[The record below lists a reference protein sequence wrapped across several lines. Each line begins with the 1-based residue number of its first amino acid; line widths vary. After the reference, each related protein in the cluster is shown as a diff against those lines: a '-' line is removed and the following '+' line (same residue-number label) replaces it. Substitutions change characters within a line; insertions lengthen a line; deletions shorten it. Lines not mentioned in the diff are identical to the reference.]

1 MTVLSREPLLL
12 LSNPS
17 WVQFGLVAAAVYG
30 AYLVAS
36 FAYAYWRHTRSPLRK
51 LPGPREGASWL
62 TGHQGLMFEGENMQI
77 QEGWLEKYGGTF
89 STRGALGRYEL
100 ITSDTRAMTH
110 ILFATHVFQKPIS
123 DRVGLKTIIGHS
135 MLSAEGEEHRDQRR
149 ILNPAFGHAHVR
161 EMMDTFLDVSTQMTE
176 IWQNKC
182 LAGGGSAQVD
192 VLSWLSRATLDALG
206 KAGFDYD
213 FNSLSEADE
222 KNELAEALDGIMRV
236 DVTSAM
242 HVKTLLNNMFPV
254 IRKLFPDERAR
265 RFDHSRQKMFEIGMG
280 IVQEKKRVILSEL
293 AGTGRIDKKAVGGK
307 DVMSLLLQAN
317 LAHDLEPS
325 QRLSDAEAV
334 SQIPLFVVAGHETTS
349 NSTTWAMYA
358 LATFPEMQKNLRE
371 ELQQVGTDRPTL
383 EMLNALPYLDK
394 IVRETLRLHMVVAFQ
409 PREAFQDDVIP
420 LSKPITDVD
429 GNVLTQLRV
438 QKGDQ
443 IQLPIWAIN
452 RSKDIWGPD
461 ADQFRPDRW
470 DNLPE
475 AASTIPGISPN
486 LMSFIGGPRGC
497 IGHRFAVAEMK
508 ALLFHI
514 VRGFEFRFAV
524 DRAQLWTRTGGLLR
538 VQLRSDNTV
547 QLPMV
552 ITPVA

>member
-1 MTVLSREPLLL
+1 MTVLSRDPARLLA
-12 LSNPS
+12 NPS
-17 WVQFGLVAAAVYG
+17 WGQLALFAAG
-30 AYLVAS
+30 AYVAYLLAG
-36 FAYAYWRHTRSPLRK
+36 FVYTYWRHTRSPLRK
-51 LPGPREGASWL
+51 LPGPREGAAWL
-62 TGHQGLMFEGENMQI
+62 TGHQALMYEGENMQI
-77 QEGWLEKYGGTF
+77 QEDWMRKYGGTF

-110 ILFATHVFQKPIS
+110 ILFATHVFQKPVS
-123 DRVGLKTIIGHS
+123 ERVGLQHVIGHS

-149 ILNPAFGHAHVR
+149 ILNPAFGHANIR
-161 EMMDTFLDVSTQMTE
+161 NMMDTFLDVSTQMIE

-182 LAGGGSAQVD
+182 AAAGGSTQVD
-192 VLSWLSRATLDALG
+192 VLSWLSKATLDALG
-206 KAGFDYD
+206 KAGFDYE
-213 FNSLSEADE
+213 FNSLSETE
-222 KNELAEALDGIMRV
+222 ERNELAEALDNIMRV
-236 DVTSAM
+236 DVTSTM
-242 HVKTLLNNMFPV
+242 HVKTLLNNMFPI
-254 IRKLFPDERAR
+254 IRKFFPDERAR
-265 RFDHSRQKMFEIGMG
+265 SQDHSKKKMFEIGMG

-293 AGTGRIDKKAVGGK
+293 AGTGRIDKTAVGGK

-349 NSTTWAMYA
+349 NSTTWAMFA
-358 LATFPEMQKNLRE
+358 LATFPDMQIKLRE
-371 ELQQVGTDRPTL
+371 ELLQVGTDRPTL

-409 PREAFQDDVIP
+409 PREAFQDDIIP

-461 ADQFRPDRW
+461 ADQFRPERW
-470 DNLPE
+470 DHLPE

-508 ALLFHI
+508 VLLFHI

-524 DRAQLWTRTGGLLR
+524 DRAQLWTRTGNLLR

-552 ITPVA
+552 ITPIA